1 MTEKQADDSK
11 AKQKRA
17 DDNRQRKR
25 PAEREQL
32 AAELSCTKLEAFDRL
47 GQRRK
52 DSWEAV
58 NKALY
63 GLMVGH
69 AAGLVGCLTLLKDYN
84 ATSPGHLKGLGAFIW
99 LFGLG
104 LYLAIVSASV
114 WIFGRFNYW
123 IFPFTGGKRWYV
135 PHGIRDWLTAALAF
149 ISTGLMVLAIFFAI
163 YKFGRL

>member
-1 MTEKQADDSK
+1 MTETQADDSK
-11 AKQKRA
+11 AKKRA
-17 DDNRQRKR
+17 DNNRQRKR

-69 AAGLVGCLTLLKDYN
+69 AAGLVGCLTLLRTTTQR
-84 ATSPGHLKGLGAFIW
+84 APGTSRGWGRSFGCSGLDCTW
-99 LFGLG
+99 
-104 LYLAIVSASV
+104 
-114 WIFGRFNYW
+114 
-123 IFPFTGGKRWYV
+123 P
-135 PHGIRDWLTAALAF
+135 
-149 ISTGLMVLAIFFAI
+149 
-163 YKFGRL
+163 

>member
-17 DDNRQRKR
+17 DDKRERKR
-25 PAEREQL
+25 PGEREQL

-58 NKALY
+58 NKAIY

-84 ATSPGHLKGLGAFIW
+84 ATSPGHLRGWGRSFGCSGLDCTW
-99 LFGLG
+99 
-104 LYLAIVSASV
+104 
-114 WIFGRFNYW
+114 
-123 IFPFTGGKRWYV
+123 P
-135 PHGIRDWLTAALAF
+135 
-149 ISTGLMVLAIFFAI
+149 
-163 YKFGRL
+163 